1 MSENTLVN
9 ETATGAEVEET
20 VNQAE
25 ESKTYTQRE
34 VDDMMAR
41 MKGSITKKVLRPY
54 EELGD
59 PEELRQLKAEAEK
72 RRTEQQL
79 KRGEFE
85 KTLQELA
92 SKKDAEI
99 QKRDAMIKEYKVNT
113 PLIDAAARYDSVN
126 PAQVRQLL
134 SSKVR
139 LNETGEEVEVLDDNG
154 NVRYNDQ
161 GSLLTV
167 DDFVKEWLDLNPH
180 FRKAGVTTTSTKT
193 SVAPGRLA
201 GDIDLAN
208 MDMSNPEHRKLYK
221 EAKQKGLL

>member
-1 MSENTLVN
+1 MSDNTLVN

-25 ESKTYTQRE
+25 TRTYSQKE

-59 PEELRQLKAEAEK
+59 PEELRQLKAQAEK
-72 RRTEQQL
+72 RQQEQQI

-139 LNETGEEVEVLDDNG
+139 LSESGEDVEVLDDNG

-161 GSLLTV
+161 GSLLAV
-167 DDFVKEWLDLNPH
+167 DDFVKEWLDQNPH
-180 FRKAGVTTTSTKT
+180 FRKAGVTTTSSKT
-193 SVAPGRLA
+193 SVAPNRLA
-201 GDIDLAN
+201 GELDLAN
-208 MDMSNPEHRKLYK
+208 MDLTNPEHRKLYK